1 MSPSR
6 GFPEPNERKT
16 TASTIVAMPM
26 MMAPTPRT
34 TVSAR

>member
-1 MSPSR
+1 MRPSR
-6 GFPEPNERKT
+6 GFAEPNERKT

-26 MMAPTPRT
+26 MIEPTART

>member
-6 GFPEPNERKT
+6 GFPPKERK
-16 TASTIVAMPM
+16 AKARRIVATPM
-26 MMAPTPRT
+26 MIEPTPRT